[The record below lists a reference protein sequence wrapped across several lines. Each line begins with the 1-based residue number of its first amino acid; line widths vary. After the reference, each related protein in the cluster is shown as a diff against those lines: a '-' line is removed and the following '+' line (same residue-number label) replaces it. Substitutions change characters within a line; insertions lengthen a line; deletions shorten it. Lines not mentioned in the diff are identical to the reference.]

1 MNVFL
6 APLRPLADVLDL
18 TAEAVAAVGT
28 VSVTAL
34 GLVLTRHVET
44 GEQPSHLRVVDTA
57 PPLTTQR

>member
-28 VSVTAL
+28 VTVTTL
-34 GLVLTRHVET
+34 GVVLTRQHDVRDE
-44 GEQPSHLRVVDTA
+44 PSVRAVTPSRSA
-57 PPLTTQR
+57 